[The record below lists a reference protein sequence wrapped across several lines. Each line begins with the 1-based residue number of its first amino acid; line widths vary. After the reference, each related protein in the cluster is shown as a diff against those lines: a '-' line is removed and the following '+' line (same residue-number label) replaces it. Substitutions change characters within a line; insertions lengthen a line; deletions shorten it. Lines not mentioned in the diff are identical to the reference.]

1 MSDVDSEYM
10 QFKEEFEKKEQEYRQ
25 RIHTLKKEVS
35 NAKESL
41 SKIGNDANE
50 GRGRIDSRDTLYQ
63 FLDDEARA
71 KVNLKDVKIGLL
83 KEHIDKA
90 KAKQIELLKGPIKTL
105 NRESDALLLQILK
118 AKMSYER
125 MDSKLES
132 DRKRL
137 DRYYDI
143 QEFDAIGSDLISRD
157 VCAIDSVLLAKD
169 RRKNTARVESNIL
182 FVTRTASKKLMEK
195 KNAESDLNEHY

>member
-1 MSDVDSEYM
+1 
-10 QFKEEFEKKEQEYRQ
+10 
-25 RIHTLKKEVS
+25 
-35 NAKESL
+35 
-41 SKIGNDANE
+41 
-50 GRGRIDSRDTLYQ
+50 
-63 FLDDEARA
+63 
-71 KVNLKDVKIGLL
+71 
-83 KEHIDKA
+83 
-90 KAKQIELLKGPIKTL
+90 
-105 NRESDALLLQILK
+105 
-118 AKMSYER
+118 

-157 VCAIDSVLLAKD
+157 VCAIDSALLSKD

-195 KNAESDLNEHY
+195 KNAESDLNEHYQAIER